1 MAKGIKYDFEI
12 KLPKDGT
19 LIFKGL
25 LMKETLKQIEDT
37 IKEFYFIE
45 VSMSRNKIYNLL
57 KRPET
62 VSPMLKNII
71 LSIKKN

>member
-12 KLPKDGT
+12 KLPKEGSI
-19 LIFKGL
+19 LFNGL
-25 LMKETLKQIEDT
+25 TMKETLKQIEDT

-45 VSMSRNKIYNLL
+45 VPMSRNKIYNLL

>member
-12 KLPKDGT
+12 KLPKEGSI
-19 LIFKGL
+19 LFNGL
-25 LMKETLKQIEDT
+25 TMKETLKQIEDT

-45 VSMSRNKIYNLL
+45 VPMSRNKIYNLL
-57 KRPET
+57 NRPDT